1 MSKVERGNPNRAW
14 LFPGQGSQVAGMG
27 VDLLA
32 RFADVRR
39 LCDSVLDFDI
49 AEACTGENGHLN
61 RTDQLQ
67 PTLYTVN
74 YLHALALRETE
85 GWPAVMA
92 GHSLGE
98 ISALAVSGFL
108 DFEQGLRLVAARGR
122 LMHAVRDGGMAA
134 AVRIERPALLAVLEA
149 SGLTTVDIANWNS
162 GTETVLSGPV
172 ADLALLKDAVRAA
185 GGILIPLK
193 VGAAFHSR
201 YMAGAADSLGAVLAG
216 IVFKPGRVPVLSNVT
231 ALEYTPQDAARLL
244 ARQVREPVRW
254 SDCMQAL
261 RRRGVTEIDE
271 VGPGGV
277 LRKLWAANPSDNGAR
292 SNGSPIVVAAAPTRE
307 TFCAAYRV
315 RHAYVAGSMYR
326 AISSVELVE
335 RMAKSGYLAFFG
347 TGGIS
352 RTEIDS
358 AVARLARTCA
368 GLPYGLNILSQPER
382 SAAEQWV
389 VDAALRANVTVL
401 EASAYTTLSA
411 PLVQYRYSGS
421 RLTAGT
427 PYVPNRIIAKV
438 SRGEVARK
446 FLLPPSKEIIDDLR
460 AKGLLT
466 VEEARVAE
474 LAPVASD
481 ICVESDSGGHTDRG
495 AALVLIPSILSLRTR
510 IGSSFPASRQ
520 VRIGAAGGL
529 GTPSAIAAVL
539 TLGAEFVLTG
549 SINQC
554 TPEAGTSDSVKDLL
568 ATLGVHDMA
577 LAPAADLFEV
587 DGQVQVVR
595 KGTLFAARAN
605 RLQRV
610 YREHG
615 RWEEVDLPT
624 RSSIER
630 RILKDSYDSV
640 LEKVRSRYVLQNRA
654 DRLRVLEQDP
664 RQQLAAVFTTYLVHT
679 TVAAIEGDAG
689 LAADFQIHCGPALG
703 AFNEWVQGSALEDWR
718 NRHVDT
724 IADAL
729 LAAVR
734 SDSRNGETTGNARSE
749 LDRVPDPIG

>member
-1 MSKVERGNPNRAW
+1 
-14 LFPGQGSQVAGMG
+14 MG
-27 VDLLA
+27 IDLLA

-49 AEACTGENGHLN
+49 AESCTGENGHLN
-61 RTDQLQ
+61 RTDHLQ

-172 ADLALLKDAVRAA
+172 EDLVLLKDAVRAA

-277 LRKLWAANPSDNGAR
+277 LRKLWAANPSVNGSR
-292 SNGSPIVVAAAPTRE
+292 SNGSPIVVAPAPTRE

-421 RLTAGT
+421 RMTAGT

-446 FLLPPSKEIIDDLR
+446 FLMPPSREIIDDLR

-466 VEEARVAE
+466 VEESRVAE
-474 LAPVASD
+474 LIPVASD

-495 AALVLIPSILSLRTR
+495 SALILIPSILGLRTR

-615 RWEEVDLPT
+615 RWDDVDLPT

-630 RILKDSYDSV
+630 RILKDSYHNV

-654 DRLRVLEQDP
+654 DRLRLLEQDP

-734 SDSRNGETTGNARSE
+734 ADSRNGETTGNARSE